1 MIDKE
6 QIKTLVRSALEK
18 KLSAPVHGNGYIFA
32 ANWKMNQDKA
42 KVESFCKE
50 IRSVKT
56 KDGDSILI
64 FPPFVYL
71 DMLAREL
78 AGSGI
83 GYGTQ
88 NVSCEKSGAFTGEVS
103 ADMISEFGC
112 KYAIVGHSERRSLY
126 KETDGD
132 CARKIR
138 MLHSKNIAPVLC
150 VGEKESARRD
160 GSFEEVIKIQLT
172 HSLAGLKPEDG
183 KKVIIAYEPVWAI
196 GTGLVAS
203 IEQIASTH
211 KFIREVLCEI
221 FKCFGKDIPILYGG
235 SVKPDNIKGIS
246 KVNDVGGFLV
256 GGASL
261 KASSFIQ
268 MIETVEKD

>member
-18 KLSAPVHGNGYIFA
+18 KLSGTVHGKGFIFA

-50 IRSVKT
+50 IKNIKT
-56 KDGDSILI
+56 ADGDSILI

-71 DMLAREL
+71 DMLSREL
-78 AGSGI
+78 SGSGI
-83 GYGTQ
+83 GFGTQ

-103 ADMISEFGC
+103 ADMIAEFGC

-132 CARKIR
+132 CAKKVR
-138 MLHSKNIAPVLC
+138 MLLSKNIVPVLC
-150 VGEKESARRD
+150 VGEKEDARRD
-160 GSFEEVIKIQLT
+160 GSFEEVIKVQLT

-183 KKVIIAYEPVWAI
+183 KNIIIAYEPVWAI

-203 IEQIASTH
+203 TEQIAGTH

-221 FKCFGKDIPILYGG
+221 FKCYGKDIPILYGG

-268 MIETVEKD
+268 MIETVEKN